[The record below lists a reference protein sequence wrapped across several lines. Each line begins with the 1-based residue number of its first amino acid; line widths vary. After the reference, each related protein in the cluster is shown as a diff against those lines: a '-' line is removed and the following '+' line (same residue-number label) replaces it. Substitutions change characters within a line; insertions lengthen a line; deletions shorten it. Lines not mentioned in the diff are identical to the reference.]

1 MAEIPAPSPAPTIPV
16 GTGYTYRE
24 RATGRIWTLVGRRS
38 GRRVALVHSPGGSEQ
53 QLRDFLPICE
63 LEAGYEFLA
72 CDHTGYCCGL
82 HGTHTTPH
90 RGCIL
95 R

>member
-1 MAEIPAPSPAPTIPV
+1 MTEPLTRRSSAIPV
-16 GTGYTYRE
+16 GHGYSYRE
-24 RATGRIWTLVGRRS
+24 RATGKTWTLVGRRS
-38 GRRVALVHSPGGSEQ
+38 GRRVALVHAPGGTGQ
-53 QLRDFLPICE
+53 QLRDYLPISE

-82 HGTHTTPH
+82 HGTHTSPH
-90 RGCIL
+90 RGCAL